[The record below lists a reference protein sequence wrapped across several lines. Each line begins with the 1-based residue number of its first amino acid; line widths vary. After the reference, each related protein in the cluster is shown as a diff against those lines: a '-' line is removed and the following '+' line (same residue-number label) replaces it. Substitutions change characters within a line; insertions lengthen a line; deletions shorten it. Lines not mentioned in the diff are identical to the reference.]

1 MSGSDP
7 GTIEVRVHVDESEYP
22 TQSGNL
28 NREAIIE
35 LARSVLEEEG
45 RSRGELDIVFCGDGR
60 ISELNETWLG
70 REGPTDVIAFDL
82 SEDPD
87 RTDDVEGEL
96 YIDIAQAERQAPEFG
111 ATLDEEVRRLVIHGI
126 LHLVG
131 YDDIHSPEE
140 AERMTERQE
149 YYVAEWNKPVLEGA
163 Q

>member
-7 GTIEVRVHVDESEYP
+7 GTIDVRVHVDESEDP
-22 TQSGNL
+22 PQSENL

-140 AERMTERQE
+140 AKRMTERQE
-149 YYVAEWNKPVLEGA
+149 YYVVEWNKPVLEGA